1 MCQEDSGETAPQLIL
16 EVPSDTETEQQQ
28 GPGRHQARARHIHRA
43 RGESGLNWG
52 DHMMIRSNDHNIRS
66 HDHPTKR
73 TSKLKYLLTPGGGG
87 RRASHAADFLTA
99 SLARSD
105 HQSLR

>member
-43 RGESGLNWG
+43 RGESGLALNWG
-52 DHMMIRSNDHNIRS
+52 DHMI
-66 HDHPTKR
+66 
-73 TSKLKYLLTPGGGG
+73 TP
-87 RRASHAADFLTA
+87 
-99 SLARSD
+99 SD
-105 HQSLR
+105 HTITLQSEL